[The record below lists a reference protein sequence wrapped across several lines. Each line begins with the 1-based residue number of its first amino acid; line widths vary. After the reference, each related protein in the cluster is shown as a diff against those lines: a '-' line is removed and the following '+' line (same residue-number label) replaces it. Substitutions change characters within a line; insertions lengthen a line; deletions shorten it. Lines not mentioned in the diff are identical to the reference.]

1 MNGLGSAKTLHGKA
15 AVSELVDRRHAARL
29 LGVSPRTLDRWHLL
43 RIGPP
48 RVALGGRK
56 IRYRLSSLD
65 AWVRSREYHRPAKR
79 VSTSM
84 GNRNRKVA
92 AEEQTAAVSAINRLT

>member
-1 MNGLGSAKTLHGKA
+1 MKGVGKVQTLDSKA
-15 AVSELVDRRHAARL
+15 AITELVDRQQAARL

-48 RVALGGRK
+48 RVVLGRHK

-65 AWVRSREYHRPAKR
+65 AWVRSREFVGPP
-79 VSTSM
+79 
-84 GNRNRKVA
+84 G
-92 AEEQTAAVSAINRLT
+92 E